1 MYFFGMDAMLRIVS
15 HLLFIYLS
23 FWALQSLKIEHF
35 FKSYRTSQ
43 VRLTMIFLAIVIG
56 FTVSSFTLELLA
68 LCRNLFIP
76 FFP

>member
-1 MYFFGMDAMLRIVS
+1 MQFFGIDAMLRIVS

-23 FWALQSLKIEHF
+23 FWALQSLKLEHF
-35 FKSYRTSQ
+35 FKNYRPAQ
-43 VRLTMIFLAIVIG
+43 VRLTIIFLSIVMG
-56 FTVSSFTLELLA
+56 YMVSSFVLEIVA

>member
-1 MYFFGMDAMLRIVS
+1 MQFYGIDAMVRIVS
-15 HLLFIYLS
+15 HISLIYLS

-43 VRLTMIFLAIVIG
+43 IRLVMIFLSIALG
-56 FTVSSFTLELLA
+56 FTVSTFVLELLA

-76 FFP
+76 LFP